1 MRRRGQLGR
10 NWDDEGGKRK
20 AADESG
26 PPTPTIFSSLMA
38 QSNHASVLELNCL
51 VLRDDTSHIFSVK
64 IPDNDIVSTLKA
76 IWTKKPNE
84 FNHVDEFNHVAAD
97 KLVIW
102 QVSFPDDDNL
112 PQMLDELNFVES
124 NALRRA
130 STKLSK
136 VFPTLPEAEHL
147 HSLIQHPPTR
157 EPYLID
163 HITNF

>member
-10 NWDDEGGKRK
+10 NWDDDGGERQ
-20 AADESG
+20 AADEVG
-26 PPTPTIFSSLMA
+26 TPTPTIFSSLMA

-51 VLRDDTSHIFSVK
+51 VLRDDTSHIFTVK
-64 IPDNDIVSTLKA
+64 IPDNDNVSTLKEA
-76 IWTKKPNE
+76 IRTKKTP
-84 FNHVDEFNHVAAD
+84 EFNHVAAD

-136 VFPTLPEAEHL
+136 VFPTRPEDEHL
-147 HSLIQHPPTR
+147 HILIQRPTR
-157 EPYLID
+157 EPYLIN

>member
-1 MRRRGQLGR
+1 MALFCHL
-10 NWDDEGGKRK
+10 
-20 AADESG
+20 
-26 PPTPTIFSSLMA
+26 TPELWTIVMA

-51 VLRDDTSHIFSVK
+51 VLGDDTSHIFTVK
-64 IPDNDIVSTLKA
+64 IPDNDNVSTLKKA

-136 VFPTLPEAEHL
+136 VFPTRPEDEHL
-147 HSLIQHPPTR
+147 HILIQRPTR
-157 EPYLID
+157 EPYLIN

>member
-1 MRRRGQLGR
+1 MQRHLPQVNHDALLPSHP
-10 NWDDEGGKRK
+10 
-20 AADESG
+20 AS
-26 PPTPTIFSSLMA
+26 TLVMA
-38 QSNHASVLELNCL
+38 HPDHASVLELNCL
-51 VLRDDTSHIFSVK
+51 VLGDDTSHIFTVK
-64 IPDNDIVSTLKA
+64 IPDNDNVSALKKA
-76 IWTKKPNE
+76 IWTQKTP
-84 FNHVDEFNHVAAD
+84 EFNHVAAD

-136 VFPTLPEAEHL
+136 VFPTRPEDEHL
-147 HSLIQHPPTR
+147 HILIQRPPTC
-157 EPYLID
+157 EPYLIN